1 MMSDSKIIDAAGR
14 AISLGRK
21 PRRVL
26 ASGNPAAAA
35 IYCVAPDS
43 LIGWPEPIPGQVAP
57 VADRLLVA
65 ARLNAHELAPSV
77 AAVKQAAPD
86 LVLDY
91 GTCDSAF
98 ISFADALQAETGVP
112 VAVVDGGLE
121 KSGEALALLGR
132 LLGAAD
138 RAAFLASLWRRIW
151 ASVETTMAEAEG
163 PGPRVHYAIGPGGEK
178 TVRLGSIHLEAL
190 AILGATNVAEVEHG
204 AGGRVPVDAADVE
217 RWDPDLILTIDPS
230 FHANAHELPVWR
242 NTRAVREDRVTL
254 APAPVLSWF
263 DYPPSLNRIIGLAWL
278 ARLFYGD
285 AYHADVAAEAR
296 AFHSAFYGID
306 LEAKAIN
313 AMLAKAGLA

>member
-1 MMSDSKIIDAAGR
+1 MTSDSKIIDSAGR
-14 AISLGRK
+14 PIALGQA

-35 IYCVAPDS
+35 VLCVAPDS

-57 VADRLLVA
+57 VADGLPVA
-65 ARLNAHELAPSV
+65 ARLNAHELAPSI

-86 LVLDY
+86 LVLDF
-91 GTCDSAF
+91 GTCDNAF

-112 VAVVDGGLE
+112 VAIVDGRLE
-121 KSGEALALLGR
+121 NSGEALALLGL
-132 LLGAAD
+132 LLGAGD

-151 ASVETTMAEAEG
+151 ARVETTLAETEG
-163 PGPRVHYAIGPGGEK
+163 PGPRVHYAIGPSGEK

-190 AILGATNVAEVEHG
+190 AILGATNVAEVERG
-204 AGGRVPVDAADVE
+204 AGGRVPIDAGDVE
-217 RWDPDLILTIDPS
+217 HWDPDLILTIDPA
-230 FHANAHELPVWR
+230 FHASAHELPVWR
-242 NTRAVREDRVTL
+242 TVRAVREGLVFL

-285 AYHADVAAEAR
+285 AYRADVAAEAR

-306 LEAKAIN
+306 LEAKAITK
-313 AMLAKAGLA
+313 MLAKAGLA

>member
-1 MMSDSKIIDAAGR
+1 MTTDTTIVDAAGR
-14 AISLGRK
+14 PIAIGQT

-35 IYCVAPDS
+35 ITCVAPNA

-57 VADRLLVA
+57 VADSLPTA

-77 AAVKQAAPD
+77 AAVKHAAPD

-91 GTCDSAF
+91 GTCDDAF
-98 ISFADALQAETGVP
+98 ITFADALQAETGVP
-112 VAVVDGGLE
+112 AAIVDGRLE
-121 KSGEALALLGR
+121 NSGETLALLGR
-132 LLGAAD
+132 LLGAED

-151 ASVETTMAEAEG
+151 ASVETTLAEAEE
-163 PGPRVHYAIGPGGEK
+163 PGPRVHYAIGPKGEK

-190 AILGATNVAEVEHG
+190 AILGATNVAAVEHG
-204 AGGRVPVDAADVE
+204 AGGRVAVDAGDVE
-217 RWDPDLILTIDPS
+217 HWDPDLILTIDPS
-230 FHANAHELPVWR
+230 FHCNAYELPVWR
-242 NTRAVREDRVTL
+242 STRAVREGRVYL

-285 AYHADVAAEAR
+285 AYHADVETEAR
-296 AFHSAFYGID
+296 AFHSAYYGID
-306 LEAKAIN
+306 LERKAIT